1 MFASPLWSS
10 PMIEW
15 SLHSPPCPDR
25 CDVYCRLE
33 AGREWME
40 VARVCNQSSTADT
53 KLSTNLP
60 SSARQKK
67 TEKSLPQGL
76 HFTLLSET
84 TVWNSR
90 TRRCWTHTLPLKPSL
105 KKHTLVLQ
113 SAASLGKMWNS
124 PTPTKYGLLVATTRS
139 SLLQISHQRLGE
151 WSKTPRKSRRC
162 PVLFSG
168 LARIETSVS
177 RFTILLSL
185 EHGNNSRKSSKPKPF
200 WQQQNSKTPKTQFF
214 FQSSSCTIYTHK
226 KNNNNFNPSITIT
239 TETTTNLLL
248 LLQMKANM

>member
-1 MFASPLWSS
+1 VILFLGFNIAFDGIHLQRQLQMPRMFASPLWSS

-15 SLHSPPCPDR
+15 SLHSPPCPDS

-76 HFTLLSET
+76 HFTLSSET

-90 TRRCWTHTLPLKPSL
+90 TRRCWKHTPPLKPSL

-113 SAASLGKMWNS
+113 SAANLGKMWNS
-124 PTPTKYGLLVATTRS
+124 HAPTKYGLFVATEF
-139 SLLQISHQRLGE
+139 RLDY
-151 WSKTPRKSRRC
+151 KSAIKD
-162 PVLFSG
+162 
-168 LARIETSVS
+168 LANEAKRP
-177 RFTILLSL
+177 
-185 EHGNNSRKSSKPKPF
+185 GNLVDV
-200 WQQQNSKTPKTQFF
+200 QFF
-214 FQSSSCTIYTHK
+214 FLVSLESKPASADIQSY
-226 KNNNNFNPSITIT
+226 
-239 TETTTNLLL
+239 
-248 LLQMKANM
+248 